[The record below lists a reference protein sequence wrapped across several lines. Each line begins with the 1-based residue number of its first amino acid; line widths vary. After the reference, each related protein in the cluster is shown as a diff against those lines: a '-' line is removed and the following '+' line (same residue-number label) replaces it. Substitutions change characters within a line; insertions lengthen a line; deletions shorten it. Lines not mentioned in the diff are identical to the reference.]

1 MEDNL
6 LCRMICNP
14 TRINKNSIK
23 NQNYDSELLYLL
35 KRKYPKYIINLN
47 DLNNIYEKIEEIHR
61 KNLIKELVDNAINDA
76 INGCLSRNI

>member
-47 DLNNIYEKIEEIHR
+47 DLNNIYEKIEEINR
-61 KNLIKELVDNAINDA
+61 KNLIKELVDNAINGA

>member
-6 LCRMICNP
+6 LCRMISNP

-23 NQNYDSELLYLL
+23 NQNYDNELLFLL

-47 DLNNIYEKIEEIHR
+47 DLNRIYEKIEEIHR
-61 KNLIKELVDNAINDA
+61 KNLIKELVENAINGA
-76 INGCLSRNI
+76 INGCLSRNF

>member
-76 INGCLSRNI
+76 INRCLSRNI